1 MIGKFEDSI
10 VSLDADGAIDA
21 YKKLIRSSKASVD
34 EVFRAI
40 GRALDVVGRKYED
53 REYFLS
59 ELIMAGE
66 VVKEVLKLV
75 EPEYKRDERKAK
87 ATVVLAT
94 VRGDL
99 HDIGK
104 NIIAMLLESSGFKVV
119 DLGTDVPAES
129 IAKAVRENN
138 ARILGLS
145 TLLTTTM
152 PEFGNVV
159 RKLKEEG
166 LRQKVKVIVGGAAL
180 NEDVAKKYGVDAW
193 GKTAV
198 DGVRICRQW
207 LGKRGS

>member
-1 MIGKFEDSI
+1 MIDRLEDSI
-10 VSLDADGAIDA
+10 VKLDVEGAVDV
-21 YKKLIRSSKASVD
+21 YRKLTQSSKVSVD
-34 EVFRAI
+34 EIFEAI

-53 REYFLS
+53 KEYFLS

-66 VVKEVLKLV
+66 VVKEILKLV
-75 EPEYKRDERKAK
+75 EPRYKRDERKAI

-104 NIIAMLLESSGFKVV
+104 NILALLLESSGFKVV
-119 DLGTDVPAES
+119 DLGNDVPAGR
-129 IAKAVRENN
+129 IAKAVRENG

-159 RKLKEEG
+159 AKLSEEG
-166 LRQKVKVIVGGAAL
+166 LRKKVKVIVGGAAV

-198 DGVRICRQW
+198 EGVRICRQW
-207 LGKRGS
+207 LV

>member
-1 MIGKFEDSI
+1 MIDRFEESI
-10 VSLDADGAIDA
+10 VKLDVEGAVDV

-34 EVFRAI
+34 EIFEAI

-53 REYFLS
+53 KEYFLS

-75 EPEYKRDERKAK
+75 EPKYKGDERKAI

-104 NIIAMLLESSGFKVV
+104 NILAMLLESSGFKVV
-119 DLGTDVPAES
+119 DLGNDVPAGR
-129 IAKAVRENN
+129 IAKAVRENS

-159 RKLKEEG
+159 EKLNEEG
-166 LRQKVKVIVGGAAL
+166 LRKKVKVIVGGAAV
-180 NEDVAKKYGVDAW
+180 NEDVAKRYGVDAW

-198 DGVRICRQW
+198 EGVRICRQW
-207 LGKRGS
+207 LV

>member
-1 MIGKFEDSI
+1 MIDRFEDSI
-10 VSLDADGAIDA
+10 VKLDVERAIDV
-21 YKKLIRSSKASVD
+21 YKKLTQSSKVSVD
-34 EVFRAI
+34 EIFEAI

-53 REYFLS
+53 KEYFLS

-75 EPEYKRDERKAK
+75 EPKYKRDKRKAI

-104 NIIAMLLESSGFKVV
+104 NILAMLLESSGFKVV
-119 DLGTDVPAES
+119 DLGNDVPAGR
-129 IAKAVRENN
+129 IAKAVRENS

-159 RKLKEEG
+159 EKLNEKG
-166 LRQKVKVIVGGAAL
+166 LRKKVKVIVGGAAV
-180 NEDVAKKYGVDAW
+180 NEDVAKRYGVDAW

-198 DGVRICRQW
+198 EGVRICRQW
-207 LGKRGS
+207 LV